1 MRWWEKIENLLIWNC
16 LESAHSDSYKV
27 TLSCV
32 VWCKTRLSDLG
43 QKQPLQSIVPMIIN
57 RVSSWDSNLY
67 FIFIFEAGKVSGSI
81 IQYLQNNLLV
91 RHIQVNFELGDP
103 LRCTNA
109 DLISE
114 RQMDPFSAQLIRFL
128 VLSWDI
134 PEFEFLT
141 SPSIPN
147 HLRELISFLPQRS

>member
-1 MRWWEKIENLLIWNC
+1 
-16 LESAHSDSYKV
+16 
-27 TLSCV
+27 
-32 VWCKTRLSDLG
+32 
-43 QKQPLQSIVPMIIN
+43 MIIN

-103 LRCTNA
+103 LQCTNA

-147 HLRELISFLPQRS
+147 HLRELISFLPQRSWYSHRESLHALRAGCMHVKLTLTSAYPKLGLSLNNLFCMYMTIELS